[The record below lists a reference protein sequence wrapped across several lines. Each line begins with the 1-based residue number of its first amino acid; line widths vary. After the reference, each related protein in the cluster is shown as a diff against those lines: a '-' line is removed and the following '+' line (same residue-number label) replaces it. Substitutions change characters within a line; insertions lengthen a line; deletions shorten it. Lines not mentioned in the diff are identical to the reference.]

1 MTSAL
6 TSLRAGS
13 GALASTLRP
22 MESGDGAGPASP
34 PAGGALPKPIPA
46 AGAGASRAAT
56 GQLLGASL
64 QGGQGGVK
72 EFQAQQAR
80 WEMEEWQRD
89 IVPQDPGAGLAE

>member
-1 MTSAL
+1 MQVGFSCRATMTSAL

-22 MESGDGAGPASP
+22 MESGDSAGSSSPA
-34 PAGGALPKPIPA
+34 AGALPKPIPA
-46 AGAGASRAAT
+46 GGAGAGASRAGR
-56 GQLLGASL
+56 GQLLGAAL

-80 WEMEEWQRD
+80 WD
-89 IVPQDPGAGLAE
+89 IMVI